1 MRIRR
6 FIHFL
11 LFFLAI
17 VLLWRV
23 VDTWSRPSPL
33 SAAPSSPRP
42 EERIVPRFP
51 PPPTPAVGKQLA
63 QIVAEKDLFSPSR
76 SRAVVDPQPIATA
89 VPPPAHL
96 KLVGVLLFPGQEEAF
111 FSDSSQGGKVIRLR
125 KGETLGAY
133 RLVHIL
139 PLQATLALGQDG
151 EEVNLPL
158 VVVDSNT
165 AAQAPR
171 LVPPVSRTP
180 PQAARQAQA
189 ATAASLTDETQAIR
203 QNIQQLQ
210 RRLRQIRRQAA
221 RQAAESQEDLSQ
233 DESPLAEEEAEEEEE

>member
-11 LFFLAI
+11 LFFLAV

-33 SAAPSSPRP
+33 SGAPSAPRP
-42 EERIVPRFP
+42 EERMVPRFP
-51 PPPTPAVGKQLA
+51 LPPTPAMGTQLA

-76 SRAVVDPQPIATA
+76 SRVVVDSQPTATA

-96 KLVGVLLFPGQEEAF
+96 RLVGVLLFPGQEEAF

-133 RLVHIL
+133 RLVHVM
-139 PLQATLALGQDG
+139 PLHATLALGQEG
-151 EEVNLPL
+151 EEITLPL

-171 LVPPVSRTP
+171 LIPPVSPALP
-180 PQAARQAQA
+180 PAARHAQA
-189 ATAASLTDETQAIR
+189 AASVGDETQAIR

-221 RQAAESQEDLSQ
+221 RQAAESQENPFP
-233 DESPLAEEEAEEEEE
+233 DESSLAEEDTEEEDE